1 MISVTVQVGKVL
13 IEFTSFQQWVNKAK
27 SWFQQ
32 LGYLSTQYICL
43 DNVGRVCTCGK
54 QFMQADREGTFP
66 IRVYAIEDAPQ
77 NTMEAGEQQA
87 TAKGMQAET
96 TPPATV

>member
-1 MISVTVQVGKVL
+1 MVSITVQVGEVL

-27 SWFQQ
+27 SWFRN
-32 LGYLSTQYICL
+32 LGMSSCQYICL

-77 NTMEAGEQQA
+77 DILEGVAVQQA
-87 TAKGMQAET
+87 TGKS
-96 TPPATV
+96 